1 MSPRDA
7 IQRPTQNFTHKH
19 IVRLRD
25 DAIYRF
31 GCLIFNIMKA
41 SSAVNYLYVH
51 TDDGGVEALLFAVK
65 RLITAVWVSCCKMR
79 RKVLHDSN
87 SVIKVFTCLYRTSIM
102 RLKQEYSTS
111 LNSICV
117 YFDYD
122 FSRIKVIKNLC
133 LHGRLLIRV
142 LS

>member
-1 MSPRDA
+1 M
-7 IQRPTQNFTHKH
+7 Q
-19 IVRLRD
+19 
-25 DAIYRF
+25 
-31 GCLIFNIMKA
+31 LIIF
-41 SSAVNYLYVH
+41 VH

-65 RLITAVWVSCCKMR
+65 RLITAVCVCPVAKR
-79 RKVLHDSN
+79 GRKVLHDGN
-87 SVIKVFTCLYRTSIM
+87 SVIKVFTCLYCTSIM
-102 RLKQEYSTS
+102 RLKSEYSTC

-122 FSRIKVIKNLC
+122 FSRITVIKNLC